1 MSIDN
6 TPSSFF
12 LIDCKSNFVHVVY
25 IFGLNVV
32 LQHHLF
38 QIIKLSLQLLRGSVL
53 NSNSI
58 DRSWAYTSKL
68 RMSTKEALNPLVSD
82 IVILYQLY
90 VIIID
95 IFDASFSNFFGHL
108 K

>member
-6 TPSSFF
+6 TPSRFF
-12 LIDCKSNFVHVVY
+12 LVNCKSNFIHVVY

-38 QIIKLSLQLLRGSVL
+38 QIIKPSLQPLRGSVL

-82 IVILYQLY
+82 IVVLYQLY
-90 VIIID
+90 VIVVD
-95 IFDASFSNFFGHL
+95 VFDMSFSDFFSHL